1 MTITAENHKKLLADI
16 EAEVVATRDYLGKES
31 LDPRVMAAMAAVPR
45 HLFVPPE
52 QRRLAY
58 RNRPLP
64 IGGGQTISQPFI
76 VALMSDLAAPR
87 PGDKVLE
94 VGTGCGYQA
103 AVLAEMGA
111 DVYSIERL
119 PDLAEQAAE
128 NLRQAGY
135 PGVKLRRGDGSLGW
149 PEAAPFAAIL
159 VTAAAFRRPPPALIE
174 QLAPGGRLVIPVS
187 KDGVFGNICL
197 GVDLPGLTASQELR
211 LVVKDAQGGVRER
224 VVLPVAFVPLVE
236 GEAD

>member
-1 MTITAENHKKLLADI
+1 MTITAKNHKKLLADI
-16 EAEVVATRDYLGKES
+16 EEEVVATRDYLGKEN

-52 QRRLAY
+52 HRKLAY

-111 DVYSIERL
+111 DVYSIERR
-119 PDLAEQAAE
+119 PALAEQAGD

-135 PGVKLRRGDGSLGW
+135 PNVKLRQGDGSLGW

-174 QLAPGGRLVIPVS
+174 QLALGGRLVIPVS
-187 KDGVFGNICL
+187 KEGLLETLCSA
-197 GVDLPGLTASQELR
+197 VDLPALTASQELR
-211 LVVKDAQGGVRER
+211 LVTKDAKGGIKAR
-224 VVLPVAFVPLVE
+224 VILPVAFVPLVE
-236 GEAD
+236 GEAH